1 MKPSIVVHGGAW
13 NIPDGLV
20 EAHLKGCEAA
30 AEKGYDELV
39 RGESA
44 VQAVVEAVAV
54 MEDG

>member
-1 MKPSIVVHGGAW
+1 MKPSIIVHGGAW
-13 NIPDGLV
+13 DIPDGLV

-44 VQAVVEAVAV
+44 VQVS
-54 MEDG
+54 DPS